1 MPVPSLLQLA
11 TATAIKH
18 VKSLDDIGEL
28 PYRLVRPILMK
39 VDNPEKLHAME
50 LLSPHLIGEDQELWL
65 DFIKRDIPEWDR
77 IRHELPKE
85 STQWYEIYCDLREDV
100 QRALE
105 ADAEQMKMALD
116 GIKSAR
122 TRLTPKI
129 ISGAQARASRSSR
142 SIFRARPFSGFS
154 GASAADKKKSA
165 IFSAPRR
172 NNALAVPTK
181 NLSNRA
187 SQVRK
192 APRSL
197 IEEHRQPSGAP
208 AKSPLPLR
216 RDQGAE
222 GPIFSD
228 RSRPMAPGNW
238 QPPIPSGSLALAER
252 EARLRAAK
260 GQPPGSGGT
269 RQPPGSS
276 PLPSPSSSRPTGL
289 KRSAGSPPP
298 SRMASSSDTLLRASS
313 QNGGPSTPA
322 PTPVRP
328 AMPVRKRPDSVF
340 IQPKRRRVG

>member
-28 PYRLVRPILMK
+28 PYKLVRPILMK

-50 LLSPHLIGEDQELWL
+50 LLSPHLIGEDQELWI

-77 IRHELPKE
+77 IRQELPKE

-129 ISGAQARASRSSR
+129 ISGAQARASRSSK
-142 SIFRARPFSGFS
+142 SIFRPRPFSGFS
-154 GASAADKKKSA
+154 GVSAADRKKSA

-208 AKSPLPLR
+208 AKSPLPMR

-222 GPIFSD
+222 EPSVSD
-228 RSRPMAPGNW
+228 RSRPIVPGGW
-238 QPPIPSGSLALAER
+238 QPPIPSALAER

-260 GQPPGSGGT
+260 GQPPGSEGT
-269 RQPPGSS
+269 RQ
-276 PLPSPSSSRPTGL
+276 PSSSRPLPPSSSSRPTAL
-289 KRSAGSPPP
+289 KRSAESPLP
-298 SRMASSSDTLLRASS
+298 SRMASSSDSLPRASS
-313 QNGGPSTPA
+313 QNNGPSTSAPA
-322 PTPVRP
+322 PARPV
-328 AMPVRKRPDSVF
+328 MPVRKRPDSVF
-340 IQPKRRRVG
+340 IQPKRRRVD